1 MTVTYDVTSQ
11 QLWVVSD
18 FIDDII
24 GGDTDNTYTLTV
36 TVNSENSID
45 FEIQLADVDVPN
57 TRYELGFADL
67 NLTEFIN
74 GVYSFKLKKVN
85 NDTSST
91 MFESYCLFLDIDYTC
106 DIIDNIAGMLTDTE
120 EVIYSI
126 GIFNLLKNI
135 HQCEECA
142 CSNALALWNELNYRL
157 GLTER
162 TNDCGCN

>member
-1 MTVTYDVTSQ
+1 MTVTYDTASQ

-24 GGDTDNTYTLTV
+24 GVDADHTYTLTV
-36 TVNSENSID
+36 TVNSEDSID
-45 FEIQLADVDVPN
+45 FEVELADVDAPN

-74 GVYSFKLKKVN
+74 GVYSFKFKKVN
-85 NDTSST
+85 DDSGST
-91 MFESYCLFLDIDYTC
+91 EFESYCLFLDIDYTC
-106 DIIDNIAGMLTDTE
+106 DVIDNVAGMLTDTE

-135 HQCEECA
+135 HLCEECA
-142 CSNALALWNELNYRL
+142 CSNALALWTELNYRL

-162 TNDCGCN
+162 DNDCGCN

>member
-1 MTVTYDVTSQ
+1 MTVTYDTASQ

-24 GGDTDNTYTLTV
+24 GVDADHTYTLTV
-36 TVNSENSID
+36 TVNSEDSID
-45 FEIQLADVDVPN
+45 FEVELADVDVPN

-74 GVYSFKLKKVN
+74 GVYSFKFKKVN
-85 NDTSST
+85 DDTGST
-91 MFESYCLFLDIDYTC
+91 EFESYCLFLDIDYTC
-106 DIIDNIAGMLTDTE
+106 EIIDNIAGMLTDTE

-135 HQCEECA
+135 HLCEECA
-142 CSNALALWNELNYRL
+142 CSNALALWTELNYRL

-162 TNDCGCN
+162 TDDCGCN

>member
-1 MTVTYDVTSQ
+1 MTVTYDATSQ

-24 GGDTDNTYTLTV
+24 GVDADHTYTLTV
-36 TVNSENSID
+36 TVNTETALD
-45 FEIQLADVDVPN
+45 FEVELADIDVPN

-74 GVYSFKLKKVN
+74 GVYSFKFKKVN
-85 NDTSST
+85 DDTGST
-91 MFESYCLFLDIDYTC
+91 EFESYCLFLDIDYTC
-106 DIIDNIAGMLTDTE
+106 DVTDNIAGMLTDTD

-157 GLTER
+157 GLTEK